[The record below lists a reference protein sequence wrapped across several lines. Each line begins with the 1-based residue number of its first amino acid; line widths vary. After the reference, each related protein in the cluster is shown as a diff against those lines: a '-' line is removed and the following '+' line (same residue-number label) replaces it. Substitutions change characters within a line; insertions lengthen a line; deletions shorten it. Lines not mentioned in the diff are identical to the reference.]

1 MEIQDKI
8 AKGISRGLYHRITSL
23 RRYTNTKIAFVSM
36 KCGLSIQR
44 SYVTFIHLL
53 TRCSILFYIDISHRF
68 CANCKILCL
77 KLLKRTKELLK

>member
-1 MEIQDKI
+1 MIGLIGLARNRIQKRDAFLQK
-8 AKGISRGLYHRITSL
+8 AGNDGI
-23 RRYTNTKIAFVSM
+23 
-36 KCGLSIQR
+36 KCGLSVQR

-77 KLLKRTKELLK
+77 KLSKRTKELLK

>member
-1 MEIQDKI
+1 MIELINLARNRIQKPDAFLQK
-8 AKGISRGLYHRITSL
+8 AGNDGI
-23 RRYTNTKIAFVSM
+23 
-36 KCGLSIQR
+36 KCGLSVQR

-77 KLLKRTKELLK
+77 KLSKHTKELLK